1 MEKVNRGGAVRL
13 RFLAV
18 VFLVVIRDG
27 ESMSVVHWGQR
38 PAIVWKDRA
47 DDGSNC
53 YWNEKLLSKLSCK
66 EDGTCSISYQQ
77 LFTTTAHLVSILR
90 LKLKNLPGITNGRP
104 VGIPIAVAIPEGPLL
119 PLAVLT
125 VHALNHPVFS
135 KDGSSFFAVLIPLEP
150 SEGKDRLLHMVNDVQ
165 PSFILCLPGKDM
177 DRLEDI
183 LTDVTLGT
191 SGISS
196 EGLCLPESVELVDFS
211 QVVEQAI
218 DRQSTTTP
226 ADERILHILDDN
238 KSDMQLLDLIAQC
251 TELVSTE
258 SETSSIGSRISHAV
272 YTSGSTGRPKGCLS
286 SIRSL
291 QHYLQVKNEVYQI
304 DRQSTV
310 LLASALSFDPCLSDV
325 LATFQAKAA
334 LAIAP
339 RKELVGNLTEI
350 ISSLCVTH
358 VLCTPTLW
366 SMVHSTGSTP
376 RDLPSLQVVALGGEP
391 IPKQIRQTWAHAKTD
406 DTTSGCRLFATY
418 GVTEACVY
426 QTAGEVL
433 QESTNSRH
441 DVGHPLRGSQ
451 VRICQE
457 SEQTFLVDVSEQGHA
472 SGIGEVVLYGAQVDF
487 HTSYLNRSELG
498 HKFVCEKG
506 PGQEA
511 RHFYRTGDRGY
522 IDEVSGKLRI
532 LGRIQGEAGMV
543 KINGVRVELGEIEA
557 ALCDDDQDSD
567 SPPVVLN
574 CLVKAKPSDEDNSS
588 VHDEIHAYCVVS
600 GQCLWELGVADAS
613 AFPGPG
619 ILITGGPF
627 LTLLRARCETKVKA
641 ACIPSAFMV
650 IASLPLS
657 PTGKRDRKGL
667 PNLSDCAP
675 LDALSAAGE
684 RKAIPLR
691 EYGSAGAV
699 VAENIIDYLNLQPCQ
714 EVMLTSA
721 VSFSML
727 GGDSLA
733 ATRVMRALY
742 AYHHNVENSRFL
754 GGEFGRLGESFDV
767 VRLMRAQTLGDF
779 IDILDSNNLCRV
791 RGECAVK
798 EHQPGEHTQTNSNGT
813 VSDTSITSEEDEK
826 RSRLYEALIQAVTSG
841 QSGTAVAILNVGAD
855 PNHGVHGGRL
865 GKLSDRIAQKKLFRS
880 SPMHLACLKGDRT
893 LVKKLLQKK
902 SRFNSPDSSGVYPLQ
917 LAASGIEGE
926 DSNGAEDKRRLEC
939 IRFLL
944 DAGAPITM
952 RDGNKQTVLHSAA
965 RAGHYQTI
973 QYVMARWKDINV
985 EQHSNP
991 ALHFFNWTD
1000 RWLSKCICKL
1010 IIPLYVLRFLSCTHI
1025 ITGTPVHW
1033 AILNGRIDALRTLLE
1048 MGCDPSPSR
1057 PKVNKGSS
1065 AAVETPLEMCNRLYE
1080 SSGQETGAEM
1090 RRLLTG
1096 R

>member
-1 MEKVNRGGAVRL
+1 MIPMEKVDRVRL

-18 VFLVVIRDG
+18 LFLVARDG
-27 ESMSVVHWGQR
+27 ESMSVVHWSQR

-47 DDGSNC
+47 DDVSNG
-53 YWNEKLLSKLSCK
+53 YWNEELLSKLSCK
-66 EDGTCSISYQQ
+66 KDDTCSISYQQ
-77 LFTTTAHLVSILR
+77 LFTTTAHLVSIFR
-90 LKLKNLPGITNGRP
+90 LKLKNLPNITNGRP

-119 PLAVLT
+119 PLAVLM

-135 KDGSSFFAVLIPLEP
+135 KDGSSFFAVLVPLEP
-150 SEGKDRLLHMVNDVQ
+150 SEGKDRLLHMVNDVR
-165 PSFILCLPGKDM
+165 PSFILGLPGKDM

-191 SGISS
+191 SGITS
-196 EGLCLPESVELVDFS
+196 EGLYLPESVEVIDFS
-211 QVVEQAI
+211 QVVKQAI
-218 DRQSTTTP
+218 GKQPKTSPT
-226 ADERILHILDDN
+226 DERILHILDYN
-238 KSDMQLLDLIAQC
+238 KFDMQLLELIAQC
-251 TELVSTE
+251 MEHVYIE
-258 SETSSIGSRISHAV
+258 GETSYVDSQISHVV
-272 YTSGSTGRPKGCLS
+272 YTSGTTGRPKGCIS

-291 QHYLQVKNEVYQI
+291 QRYLQAKNEAHQI
-304 DRQSTV
+304 DHQSTV

-334 LAIAP
+334 LAVAP

-350 ISSLCVTH
+350 LSGLFVTH

-376 RDLPSLQVVALGGEP
+376 RDFPSLQVVALGGEP
-391 IPKQIRQTWAHAKTD
+391 IPKQIRQTWAHAETD
-406 DTTSGCRLFATY
+406 ESTSGCRLFATY

-433 QESTNSRH
+433 QQSNNSRH
-441 DVGHPLRGSQ
+441 DVGHPLRGSKI
-451 VRICQE
+451 RICQE
-457 SEQTFLVDVSEQGHA
+457 SEQTFLVDVSERGHA
-472 SGIGEVVLYGAQVDF
+472 SGIGEVVIHGAQVDS
-487 HTSYLNRSELG
+487 HTSYLNRSELR
-498 HKFVCEKG
+498 HKFVCEEG

-522 IDEVSGKLRI
+522 IDEVGKLRI

-574 CLVKAKPSDEDNSS
+574 CLVKAKPSDEGNSS
-588 VHDEIHAYCVVS
+588 VHDDIQAYCVVS
-600 GQCLWELGVADAS
+600 GQCLRELGVAGGAS
-613 AFPGPG
+613 TFPGPG

-627 LTLLRARCETKVKA
+627 LTLLRARCATKVKS

-657 PTGKRDRKGL
+657 PTGKRDREGL
-667 PNLSDCAP
+667 PILSDCVP
-675 LDALSAAGE
+675 LDTLSADGKQKE
-684 RKAIPLR
+684 IPLR
-691 EYGSAGAV
+691 DYGSAGAV
-699 VAENIIDYLNLQPCQ
+699 VAENIINYLNLQPCQ

-733 ATRVMRALY
+733 ATRVMRTLY
-742 AYHHNVENSRFL
+742 AYHHNVDDTRFL
-754 GGEFGRLGESFDV
+754 GGEFGRLGDSFDV

-779 IDILDSNNLCRV
+779 IDTLDRNNLCRARGT
-791 RGECAVK
+791 RGERTVK
-798 EHQPGEHTQTNSNGT
+798 EDQPEEPTQTISSGT

-826 RSRLYEALIQAVTSG
+826 QSQLYEALIQAVTSG
-841 QSGTAVAILNVGAD
+841 QSGTAVAILNVGAN
-855 PNHGVHGGRL
+855 PNHGVHNGRL

-893 LVKKLLQKK
+893 LVQKLLQKK
-902 SRFNSPDSSGVYPLQ
+902 SRFNSPDASGVYPLQ
-917 LAASGIEGE
+917 LAASGVEGE
-926 DSNGAEDKRRLEC
+926 DTNGEGDKRRLEC

-973 QYVMARWKDINV
+973 QYVMARWKEING
-985 EQHSNP
+985 EQDPNP
-991 ALHFFNWTD
+991 ARHFFNWTD
-1000 RWLSKCICKL
+1000 RWQSKCICKL
-1010 IIPLYVLRFLSCTHI
+1010 IIPIYGIAYLMMYSYHT
-1025 ITGTPVHW
+1025 
-1033 AILNGRIDALRTLLE
+1033 
-1048 MGCDPSPSR
+1048 
-1057 PKVNKGSS
+1057 
-1065 AAVETPLEMCNRLYE
+1065 
-1080 SSGQETGAEM
+1080 
-1090 RRLLTG
+1090 
-1096 R
+1096 